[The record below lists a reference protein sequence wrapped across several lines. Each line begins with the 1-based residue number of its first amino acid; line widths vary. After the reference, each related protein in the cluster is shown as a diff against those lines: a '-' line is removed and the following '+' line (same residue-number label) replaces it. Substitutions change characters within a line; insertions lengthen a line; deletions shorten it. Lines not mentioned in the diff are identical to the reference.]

1 MQFLCSSGGVRW
13 QQSIVIVTLVILNVT
28 KVFSDNDD
36 RTVVKQPYHSDSHSE
51 PNSNEKNPAY
61 EEFFI
66 EHNVSQKD
74 AIKSF
79 KDIGHK
85 LLLSSELP

>member
-1 MQFLCSSGGVRW
+1 M
-13 QQSIVIVTLVILNVT
+13 LVMLNIT
-28 KVFSDNDD
+28 KVFSDNGD
-36 RTVVKQPYHSDSHSE
+36 RIVVKMPYHSESSSE
-51 PNSNEKNPAY
+51 TNPKRNPTY

-79 KDIGHK
+79 KDVGLK
-85 LLLSSELP
+85 LLQTSE

>member
-1 MQFLCSSGGVRW
+1 M
-13 QQSIVIVTLVILNVT
+13 IVTLVMLNVT
-28 KVFSDNDD
+28 KV
-36 RTVVKQPYHSDSHSE
+36 YSDSENGAVVSKPYRSDSQSE
-51 PNSNEKNPAY
+51 TNPSGKSPTY

-79 KDIGHK
+79 KDAGHK
-85 LLLSSELP
+85 LLMSSE